1 MKRLLITFIVTIVLG
16 VGLYFLVTIFT
27 DKNEEEIPVN
37 KEETI
42 EKEEFDISNWTAISI
57 EDLLEVLQNNEEVII
72 FVGNKDDEN
81 TKKVSTTLGNTENI
95 DSLNIYYLEKGENIN
110 ENTSYQT
117 LLTTY
122 PTLSN
127 YMNFTPVIL
136 VFRENTL
143 IGGLPGGVEEKSLV
157 QFFEYTEVFQ

>member
-42 EKEEFDISNWTAISI
+42 EKEEFDISNWTDISI

-81 TKKVSTTLGNTENI
+81 TKRI
-95 DSLNIYYLEKGENIN
+95 
-110 ENTSYQT
+110 
-117 LLTTY
+117 
-122 PTLSN
+122 
-127 YMNFTPVIL
+127 
-136 VFRENTL
+136 
-143 IGGLPGGVEEKSLV
+143 
-157 QFFEYTEVFQ
+157 